1 MNQDTDILNLL
12 KVKEQEKVKLMKK
25 LSKDLEQI

>member
-1 MNQDTDILNLL
+1 MNQDTGILNLL